1 MVKRIFR
8 FYADILCQILNL
20 TGQERN
26 DRRDLWLIHRN
37 KEKGRTT
44 CKSFAVWK
52 KQISMAFFSFL

>member
-1 MVKRIFR
+1 MVKRIFL
-8 FYADILCQILNL
+8 FCAVILCQILNL

-26 DRRDLWLIHRN
+26 DWRDLSVIDRN

-44 CKSFAVWK
+44 FKSFAVWK